1 MIHMWIGIAG
11 VVLGGGL
18 FFWAVSIRWRNW
30 DDWATSMV
38 MNNFAFISGII
49 GFVELLI
56 WWLTDKQVPQ

>member
-1 MIHMWIGIAG
+1 MNAQTRRVMAAK
-11 VVLGGGL
+11 L
-18 FFWAVSIRWRNW
+18 FTKFK
-30 DDWATSMV
+30 V